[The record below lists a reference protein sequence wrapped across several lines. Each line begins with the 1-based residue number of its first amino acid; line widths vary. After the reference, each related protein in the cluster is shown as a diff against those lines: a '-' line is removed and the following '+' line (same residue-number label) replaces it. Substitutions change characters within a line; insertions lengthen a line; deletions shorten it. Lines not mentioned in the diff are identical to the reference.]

1 MGTGKNALG
10 NGMQTSEEN
19 WTAAGLG
26 ATGRGATRRGVLER
40 GFALLAVPAVG
51 VLAAC
56 GATGSSGET
65 PASSKSQAP
74 VTLRYAGPFTPGPAN
89 TFAEG
94 VTKVIDA
101 YNAQAK
107 NITVKWEEPKPLAE
121 GILAQ
126 VAGGDAPDLVHSHPR
141 DYLPYA
147 DVTRELDSLFKSDKK
162 VVPDL
167 LPVVLDYWIRHG
179 QAGSP
184 HTGMPNN
191 MSVQSIYYN
200 KALFEKNGLKTP
212 DQLEKEGKWTWE
224 AYMDAARRITTGSG
238 ANKIWGASWTTN
250 TMDIHL
256 GYIWPMGGDL
266 WDKAVQNTLIDS
278 KESLEAIQ
286 FMGDLTGKFGVS
298 PDAEETKILPRAT
311 GGALAIQRAGMEVL
325 TNDVIA
331 LFANEPFE
339 KGVAPMPKGRAGR
352 IVRGAVVGIGITK
365 ASKNQDQAWDYALFT
380 AGATGEKIMMDLHL
394 TLPWRKSTLA
404 SPEFAKNLLPW
415 ESVAYY
421 NEGLKTLRATVYPV
435 QFDAI
440 RKLYAT
446 AYDKIRAG
454 QEAAPQAM
462 TAIKGQINDLL
473 RQGSK

>member
-1 MGTGKNALG
+1 MTEQQGTAGSSAGTVSNT
-10 NGMQTSEEN
+10 QVDSTSG
-19 WTAAGLG
+19 T
-26 ATGRGATRRGVLER
+26 TRRGVIGRTL
-40 GFALLAVPAVG
+40 GVAALPAAG
-51 VLAAC
+51 WLAAC
-56 GATGSSGET
+56 GAGGGSGQE
-65 PASSKSQAP
+65 AGGSKSQAP

-107 NITVKWEEPKPLAE
+107 NVTVKWEEPKPLAE

-147 DVTRELDSLFKSDKK
+147 DVVRELDSLFKKDKK
-162 VVPDL
+162 LIPDP
-167 LPVVLDYWIRHG
+167 LPVVLDYGIRHG
-179 QAGSP
+179 QPGSP

-212 DQLEKEGKWTWE
+212 DQLEKEGKWTWD

-238 ANKIWGASWTTN
+238 SNKIWGASWTTN

-266 WDKAVQNTLIDS
+266 WDRDVQNTLIER
-278 KESLEAIQ
+278 KETLEAIQ
-286 FMGDLTGKFGVS
+286 FMGDLTGKYAVS
-298 PDAEETKILPRAT
+298 PDVEETKILPRAT

-352 IVRGAVVGIGITK
+352 AVRGAVVGLGITK
-365 ASKNQDQAWDYALFT
+365 GSKNQDPAWDYALFT
-380 AGATGEKIMMDLHL
+380 SGPTGEKIMMDLHL

-415 ESVAYY
+415 ESAAYY
-421 NEGLKTLRATVYPV
+421 TEGLKALRATVYPV

-440 RKLYAT
+440 RRLYAT
-446 AYDKIRAG
+446 AYDKVRAG
-454 QEAAPQAM
+454 QETSTQAM
-462 TAIKGQINDLL
+462 TSIKGQVNELL
-473 RQGSK
+473 KKGAK

>member
-1 MGTGKNALG
+1 MTRRQAFRAALG
-10 NGMQTSEEN
+10 VGMLPG
-19 WTAAGLG
+19 AAW
-26 ATGRGATRRGVLER
+26 
-40 GFALLAVPAVG
+40 
-51 VLAAC
+51 LAAC
-56 GATGSSGET
+56 GAGAASETGSTTGKQ
-65 PASSKSQAP
+65 AAP

-94 VTKVIDA
+94 VTKVIDSF
-101 YNAQAK
+101 NARGK
-107 NITVKWEEPKPLAE
+107 NVTVKWEEPKPLAE

-147 DVTRELDSLFKSDKK
+147 DVVRELDSLFKKDKK
-162 VVPDL
+162 LVPDL
-167 LPVVLDYWIRHG
+167 LPSVLDYWIRHG
-179 QAGSP
+179 QPGSP

-191 MSVQSIYYN
+191 MSVQSVYFN
-200 KALFEKNGLKTP
+200 KALFEKNGLRTP

-224 AYMDAARRITTGSG
+224 AYLDAARRITTGTGS
-238 ANKIWGASWTTN
+238 NKIWGASWTTN

-266 WDKAVQNTLIDS
+266 WDKDVQSTLIDK

-286 FMGDLTGKFGVS
+286 FMGDLSGKYGVS
-298 PDAEETKILPRAT
+298 PDAEEQKVLPRAT

-331 LFANEPFE
+331 LFANEPFPQ
-339 KGVAPMPKGRAGR
+339 GVAPMPKGRAGR
-352 IVRGAVVGIGITK
+352 VVRGAVVGLGITK
-365 ASKNQDQAWDYALFT
+365 GSKNQDAAWDYAAFQS
-380 AGATGEKIMMDLHL
+380 GADGEKIMMDLHL

-404 SPEFAKNLLPW
+404 SPEFAKALLPW
-415 ESVAYY
+415 ENAAYY
-421 NEGLKTLRATVYPV
+421 SEGLKGLRATVYPV

-446 AYDKIRAG
+446 AYDKVRAN
-454 QEAAPQAM
+454 QESAAQAM
-462 TAIKGQINDLL
+462 TAIKGPINELL
-473 RQGSK
+473 RQAAK